1 MGILMSN
8 STREGREAEEMFL
21 RARKSLPLESSIEI
35 GSRKRGQVDGTELKI
50 D

>member
-8 STREGREAEEMFL
+8 LTREGREAEEMFL
-21 RARKSLPLESSIEI
+21 RARKSLPLESAIEI
-35 GSRKRGQVDGTELKI
+35 GSRKRGLVDGTELKI